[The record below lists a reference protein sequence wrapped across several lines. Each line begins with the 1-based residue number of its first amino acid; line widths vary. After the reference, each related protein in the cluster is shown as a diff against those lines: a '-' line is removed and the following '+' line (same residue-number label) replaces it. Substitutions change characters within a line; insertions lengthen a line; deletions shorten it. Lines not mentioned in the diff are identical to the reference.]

1 MILKFVALGGLGEI
15 GKNMMA
21 FELDGRILVV
31 DAGVKFPDDRTPGI
45 DFIIPDMSYLLA
57 NRDKVAAVI
66 LTHGH
71 EDHVG
76 ALPYLLQQIQVPVW
90 GTDLT
95 LGLAEKKLKEL
106 NVTCQ
111 KHLIKPGQRISIKP
125 FQIEFLP
132 VTHSVP
138 AGVSL
143 VIHSELGTII
153 HSGDFKFDQT
163 PVDRNTIDFHRLTEL
178 ASKGVL
184 CLLCDSTNAEKAG
197 YAPSEKSVK
206 HVLEEIFRSCK
217 HRIIIT
223 TFASNVHR
231 LQQIFSTAHDFKR
244 KVVVDGMSL
253 NGVVEVAQALD
264 YLSVPDN
271 LLIKTEEISYYH
283 RSELVIIT
291 TGSQGEPL
299 SGLARIAS
307 GGHKKIKI
315 EPGDTVIFSADPI
328 PGNETL
334 VAETIDNLFR
344 QKADVI
350 YGPDKGVHV
359 SGHGYAGDIKMM
371 INMVKPRYFIPV
383 HGEYRHLVHCG
394 RLAEEMGI
402 GSENVFLLENG
413 EVVNF
418 TPGRAFP
425 GGKIVTAASYVDG
438 IFLDDLGSRVLRDR
452 QILSNEGAIFVSSA
466 VDLKRR
472 KVLAGPDFLFR
483 GFLQEKEIE
492 EFQAE
497 LRTQSTLLLEQ
508 LLAENNDVEFWG
520 QKIKD
525 LLQRYLMKNLRR
537 RPMILVNILSVGEL
551 NKKG

>member
-21 FELDGRILVV
+21 FEFEGKILVV

-57 NRDKVAAVI
+57 NRNKVMAVI

-76 ALPYLLQQIQVPVW
+76 SLPYLLQQIPVPVW

-106 NVTCQ
+106 NVACE
-111 KHLIKPGQRISIKP
+111 KHLIKPGEMITIKP
-125 FQIEFLP
+125 FQVEFLP

-143 VIHSELGTII
+143 AIHNKLGTII

-163 PVDRNTIDFHRLTEL
+163 PVDRNIINFHRLAEL
-178 ASKGVL
+178 ASRGVL
-184 CLLCDSTNAEKAG
+184 CLLCDSTNAERIG

-206 HVLEEIFRSCK
+206 PVLEEIFRSCK

-231 LQQIFSTAHDFKR
+231 LQQILSTAHDFKR

-253 NGVVEVAQALD
+253 SGVVEVAQDLG
-264 YLSVPDN
+264 YLSIPAN
-271 LLIKTEEISYYH
+271 LLIKTEEIPHYH
-283 RSELVIIT
+283 RSELAIIT

-299 SGLARIAS
+299 SALARIAA
-307 GGHKKIKI
+307 GEHKKIKV
-315 EPGDTVIFSADPI
+315 EPGDMVIFSADPI
-328 PGNETL
+328 PGNEIL

-350 YGPDKGVHV
+350 YGSGTGVHV

-371 INMVKPRYFIPV
+371 INMVKPRYFIPI

-394 RLAEEMGI
+394 RLAAEMGI

-418 TPGRAFP
+418 TPGRAYP
-425 GGKIVTAASYVDG
+425 GGKIAAAARYVDG
-438 IFLDDLGSRVLRDR
+438 IFLDDLRSRVLRDR
-452 QILSNEGAIFVSSA
+452 QILASEGAVFVSGA
-466 VDLKRR
+466 VSLKHRYI
-472 KVLAGPDFLFR
+472 VAGPDFIFR
-483 GFLQEKEIE
+483 GFLQEREIE
-492 EFQAE
+492 EFQSE
-497 LRTQSTLLLEQ
+497 LQAQSALLLKQ
-508 LLAENNDVEFWG
+508 LLVENNDVEFCE
-520 QKIKD
+520 QRFKD
-525 LLQRYLMKNLRR
+525 FLQRYLMKNLRR
-537 RPMILVNILSVGEL
+537 RPMILINILATDEL
-551 NKKG
+551 GKRG